1 MDYLRYTDK
10 PTLRSPILIVA
21 FEGWSD
27 ASEVATWTARFL
39 VRRMPGIKFAEIDAE
54 DFFVFTETRPY
65 TRWVSERQ
73 RAIIWPATE
82 FYYHQMPQD
91 SEHDFIVFVGPE
103 PHLKWKTFVAQVQQ
117 VIQEMNVSLV
127 LSLGGVLAAVP
138 HTQPVRLTGTA
149 LELDITKLPYTP
161 QSPSRYEGPTG
172 IMGVL
177 NQSLEA
183 AQIPISTLWGSVP
196 HYLAARPN
204 LTVSLAMVRQL
215 KKMFNLDVDTSRMEQ
230 RAARFEEQVAQVV
243 EGNQEIMTYVKKLE
257 EEVGQ
262 TGTVDPSAAI
272 KMSTEELPSGE
283 SLIQDLEEF
292 LKQQRGPEGNN
303 PPPTP

>member
-1 MDYLRYTDK
+1 MDYLHYTDK
-10 PTLRSPILIVA
+10 PVLRSPILIVA

-54 DFFVFTETRPY
+54 GFFVFTETRPY
-65 TRWVSERQ
+65 TRWISERQ
-73 RAIIWPATE
+73 RTIIWPSTE
-82 FYYHQMPQD
+82 FYYHLVPE
-91 SEHDFIVFVGPE
+91 SEHDIVVFVGPE
-103 PHLKWKTFVAQVQQ
+103 PHLKWKTFVSTMQQ

-149 LELDITKLPYTP
+149 LELDLTKLPFTP

-215 KKMFNLDVDTSRMEQ
+215 KQLLNLELDTSRMEQ

-243 EGNQEIMTYVKKLE
+243 DGNAEIMTYVKKLE

-262 TGTVDPSAAI
+262 TGPIDPSAAT

-283 SLIQDLEEF
+283 SLIKDLEEF
-292 LKQQRGPEGNN
+292 LKQRRDEGN
-303 PPPTP
+303 PPSTT